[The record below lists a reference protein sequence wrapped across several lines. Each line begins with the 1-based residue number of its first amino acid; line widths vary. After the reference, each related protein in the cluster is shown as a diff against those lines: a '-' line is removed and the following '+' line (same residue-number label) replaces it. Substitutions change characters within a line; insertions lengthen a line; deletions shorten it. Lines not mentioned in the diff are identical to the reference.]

1 MRAECNDRVAA
12 LRSQMADLNDKHA
25 ADMRS
30 VESRHNERADL
41 LKDQIHNLQD
51 KNSQLVDTI
60 STMDENKSKEY
71 ASRMNAL
78 EQRCKTAEEEQERLI
93 AVHKRSNVISVVL
106 FVVACV
112 AVMAIGVIVGF
123 FWHMNSDNHNDEI
136 KNNVTAAAV
145 QTQNPYAGTVVEEVP
160 TTQAVTE
167 APKAET
173 QSATA
178 NEKANEKTSTEQVEE
193 TTAES
198 GSGASE

>member
-1 MRAECNDRVAA
+1 
-12 LRSQMADLNDKHA
+12 
-25 ADMRS
+25 
-30 VESRHNERADL
+30 
-41 LKDQIHNLQD
+41 
-51 KNSQLVDTI
+51 
-60 STMDENKSKEY
+60 
-71 ASRMNAL
+71 
-78 EQRCKTAEEEQERLI
+78 
-93 AVHKRSNVISVVL
+93 
-106 FVVACV
+106 
-112 AVMAIGVIVGF
+112 MAIGVIVGF

-145 QTQNPYAGTVVEEVP
+145 QAQNPYAGTVVEEVP